1 MSVAWFGSKTGPSES
16 PTKGTS
22 DGPSAAYPHLRL
34 PGRGDHGPVLPR
46 RRHLHAAQPGV
57 AKSRVAQAA
66 LGLRGP
72 DVGAFPAASGRR
84 ERAVLPARCPE
95 VLLAPV
101 PRDRRAASLLVASAG
116 EEAQAFSGTLA
127 PHSAARVGRRARE
140 PHHRLDALGSTAP
153 ASGFAVGGFRGSC
166 VGEVGIVRR
175 IRGEAAPHLLAQPRA
190 HLLRADRGQRRGR
203 ALGGGAFGRSWSR

>member
-116 EEAQAFSGTLA
+116 GGGQGVFCNLSPPRAARGWWGGRKA
-127 PHSAARVGRRARE
+127 PHTT
-140 PHHRLDALGSTAP
+140 H
-153 ASGFAVGGFRGSC
+153 
-166 VGEVGIVRR
+166 
-175 IRGEAAPHLLAQPRA
+175 
-190 HLLRADRGQRRGR
+190 
-203 ALGGGAFGRSWSR
+203 